1 MTRDKDGSASLVSPP
16 GRRGR
21 PTAKRAG
28 EIDAAIRLAA
38 QQLFLETGFDATRMN
53 DIATAARVSKGTLY
67 TRYASK
73 ETLFRAVVEDLLG
86 KMSDRASQQ
95 NHLIPEGLEP
105 RLRHH
110 ARILISIYGW
120 DDYMLAIRLISDA
133 SRTFPEI
140 EQTWEEIGTR
150 YYIKFLAEDM
160 AGASDLP
167 TDHDV
172 DWQILANIFLHTIS
186 GWYSHER
193 MAGTISE
200 EATEVYCDKVI
211 SAIVAIIDSARS
223 QSD

>member
-1 MTRDKDGSASLVSPP
+1 MASIVSPS

-38 QQLFLETGFDATRMN
+38 QQLFLETGFDGTRMN
-53 DIATAARVSKGTLY
+53 DIAAVARVSKGTLY
-67 TRYASK
+67 SRYASK
-73 ETLFRAVVEDLLG
+73 ELLFRAVVEDLLG
-86 KMSDRASQQ
+86 KMSERASQHD
-95 NHLIPEGLEP
+95 HLIPEGLEP

-120 DDYMLAIRLISDA
+120 DDYTLATRLISDA
-133 SRTFPEI
+133 SRAYPEI
-140 EQTWEEIGTR
+140 GKMWEEIGTR
-150 YYIKFLAEDM
+150 QYIRFLAEDM

-167 TDHDV
+167 SGSDV
-172 DWQILANIFLHTIS
+172 DWQLLANIFLHTIS

-193 MAGTISE
+193 IAGPISE
-200 EATEVYCDKVI
+200 DDTEAHCNKVI
-211 SAIVAIIDSARS
+211 NAIGAIIDSARP

>member
-1 MTRDKDGSASLVSPP
+1 MARGKEGMASIVSPP

-67 TRYASK
+67 SRYASK
-73 ETLFRAVVEDLLG
+73 DVLFRAVVEDLLG
-86 KMSDRASQQ
+86 KMSQRASQH

-110 ARILISIYGW
+110 ARVLISIYGW
-120 DDYMLAIRLISDA
+120 DDYMLATRLISDA
-133 SRTFPEI
+133 SRAFPEI
-140 EQTWEEIGTR
+140 GQMWEEIGTR
-150 YYIKFLAEDM
+150 QYIRFLAEDM

-167 TDHDV
+167 SDISI
-172 DWQILANIFLHTIS
+172 DWQLLANIFLHTIS

-193 MAGTISE
+193 LAGTISDE
-200 EATEVYCDKVI
+200 DTQVYCDKVI
-211 SAIVAIIDSARS
+211 SAIVTIMNSARP